1 MYELALAV
9 KHFQIYKC
17 VWSTHQVAVEE
28 AKPRRREYILL
39 KDRGELSAIA
49 DLAEVPGW

>member
-9 KHFQIYKC
+9 KRFQRCKC
-17 VWSTHQVAVEE
+17 VWSTHRVAAKE
-28 AKPRRREYILL
+28 AKPRRRERILL

-49 DLAEVPGW
+49 DLAEVPKW

>member
-17 VWSTHQVAVEE
+17 VGSTCRVAVEE
-28 AKPRRREYILL
+28 AKPRRRECILL
-39 KDRGELSAIA
+39 KDKEELSAIV